1 MKVFKLLRYVLVSAF
16 LIGGASVVNAQDE
29 DLPEVV
35 YGEDMA
41 YLRPMPYGGTLVGS
55 GTISG
60 AGKIYMELG
69 ITDGGYVGGRYYYV
83 KTNKGKK
90 NKAWIYLS
98 GSDTVDSRGYTNT
111 LYLEEENGYF
121 SGTVSR
127 SGTYKGTFYRNDGKQ
142 FSFTINLR
150 N

>member
-29 DLPEVV
+29 DLPAVV

-41 YLRPMPYGGTLVGS
+41 YGWSMKGY

-60 AGKIYMELG
+60 AGQIYMELSF
-69 ITDGGYVGGRYYYV
+69 TDSGYISGRYYYV
-83 KTNKGKK
+83 KTNKGRK

-98 GSDTVDSRGYTNT
+98 GSDTTDSQGYTNT
-111 LYLEEENGYF
+111 MTLEEDGDGLKNGYF
-121 SGTVSR
+121 YGTVSR
-127 SGTYKGTFYRNDGKQ
+127 SGKYKGTFYRNDGKR
-142 FSFTINLR
+142 FSFNINLKY
-150 N
+150 